1 MTLLAGLIC
10 LALGVSLLV
19 GWWSAAFVAAL
30 QVLAVVVL
38 FVFGF
43 FATMIGY
50 SEVKAKKQ
58 FDDAIEKQSPSAG
71 ESNNVED
78 VKTVEDVKADA

>member
-1 MTLLAGLIC
+1 MIFVMTLLVGLIS

-19 GWWSAAFVAAL
+19 VWWSAAFVAAL
-30 QVLAVVVL
+30 KVLAIVIL
-38 FVFGF
+38 FVVGF

-58 FDDAIEKQSPSAG
+58 FHDAIEK

-78 VKTVEDVKADA
+78 VQAGT